1 VELTGDLAY
10 LLAGIALLAGAVLP
24 KALRHHAIST
34 PMAFVAVGM
43 LVGLMPLPGGGSISP
58 LGHEQIT
65 EHLAE
70 LCVIIALMGVGLAI
84 DRPLRWRTWTTTW
97 RLVLVAMPLCIAAV
111 ALLGWGL
118 MGLAPA
124 SALLLGAA
132 LAPTDPV
139 LASDVQ
145 VEGPDVEDGVS
156 EPTPEED
163 DEVRFALTSEAGFN
177 DGAAFPFVYGAI
189 LLAAAAQGLDH
200 GGWPTWIGWY
210 LVGKVVIALVVGA
223 LSGWALARLAFRS
236 PVRSLRLAEA
246 GEPVL
251 AIAATLGVYGL
262 TDVLGGYGF
271 VAVFVSGVALRSFE
285 RTNTYHADLHE
296 FVGQLEHMLT
306 WMVLMLL
313 GAALTDG
320 LLASLTWRGAL
331 VAVLLIALVRPLIG
345 WLSLYRSPL
354 GTWERYATA
363 FFGVRG
369 ISSVYYLAYATGQV
383 SFPGAAE
390 LWSTV
395 AFTVVLSVVVHGVTA
410 TPAMRRL
417 DESRHRA
424 ATSAVA

>member
-1 VELTGDLAY
+1 
-10 LLAGIALLAGAVLP
+10 
-24 KALRHHAIST
+24 
-34 PMAFVAVGM
+34 
-43 LVGLMPLPGGGSISP
+43 
-58 LGHEQIT
+58 
-65 EHLAE
+65 
-70 LCVIIALMGVGLAI
+70 
-84 DRPLRWRTWTTTW
+84 
-97 RLVLVAMPLCIAAV
+97 
-111 ALLGWGL
+111 

-236 PVRSLRLAEA
+236 PVRSMRLAEA

-262 TDVLGGYGF
+262 TDVLQGYGF
-271 VAVFVSGVALRSFE
+271 VAVFISGVALRSFE
-285 RTNTYHADLHE
+285 RTNTYHAELHE
-296 FVGQLEHMLT
+296 FVGQLEHILT
-306 WMVLMLL
+306 WMLLMLL

-320 LLASLTWRGAL
+320 LLASLTWQGAL
-331 VAVLLIALVRPLIG
+331 VAVLLVVLVRPLFG
-345 WLSLYRSPL
+345 WVSLHRSRL
-354 GTWERYATA
+354 GTMERHATA

-369 ISSVYYLAYATGQV
+369 VSSVYYLAYATGQAD
-383 SFPGAAE
+383 FPERRE

-395 AFTVVLSVVVHGVTA
+395 AFAVVLSVVVHGVTA
-410 TPAMRRL
+410 TPVMRRL
-417 DESRHRA
+417 DESRARA
-424 ATSAVA
+424 AQAPAA